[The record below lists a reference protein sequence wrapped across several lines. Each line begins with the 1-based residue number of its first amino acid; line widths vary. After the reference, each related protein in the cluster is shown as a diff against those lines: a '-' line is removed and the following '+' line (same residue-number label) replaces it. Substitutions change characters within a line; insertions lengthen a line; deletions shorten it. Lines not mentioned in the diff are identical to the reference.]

1 MLSSIGNYYER
12 LVMERI
18 HDTLL
23 QQDGAADS
31 DYVDDLACVALN
43 YLPPRYVR
51 YAIDLAAHLT
61 DQEHATMREEVADA
75 VGFAIAT
82 LQRRRAARDNEQPD

>member
-23 QQDGAADS
+23 QQDEATGS

-51 YAIDLAAHLT
+51 YSIDLAAHLT

-82 LQRRRAARDNEQPD
+82 LRRRGAGRDDEREG